1 MSNSHSD
8 EIRRIVGSQIE
19 LIKKDKGA
27 MATLRR
33 GAGRHPCTNMKLL
46 GMLLEGLPEDL
57 MSKSKDPSYAE
68 WAIYISLT
76 LFAVHQQGNDP
87 NKESELMH
95 QSCWDK
101 ETHKLKKEKRL
112 GGAIAQLIHDKNDIK
127 RLTKRFIIMAS
138 RDDMEGLS
146 HYLRQMIGLL
156 RKKNIPLDYVDL
168 ASDLYSFQFPESKSS
183 VKLKWGEDFYRVRNK
198 FFEEE
203 EGSSSTN
210 GQSG

>member
-1 MSNSHSD
+1 
-8 EIRRIVGSQIE
+8 
-19 LIKKDKGA
+19 
-27 MATLRR
+27 
-33 GAGRHPCTNMKLL
+33 
-46 GMLLEGLPEDL
+46 
-57 MSKSKDPSYAE
+57 
-68 WAIYISLT
+68 
-76 LFAVHQQGNDP
+76 
-87 NKESELMH
+87 
-95 QSCWDK
+95 
-101 ETHKLKKEKRL
+101 
-112 GGAIAQLIHDKNDIK
+112 
-127 RLTKRFIIMAS
+127 MAS